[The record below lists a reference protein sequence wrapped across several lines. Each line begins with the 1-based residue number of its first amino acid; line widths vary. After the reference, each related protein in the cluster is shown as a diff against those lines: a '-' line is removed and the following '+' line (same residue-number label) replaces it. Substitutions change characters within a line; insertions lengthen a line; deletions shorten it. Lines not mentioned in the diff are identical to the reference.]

1 MNTGHGYRKY
11 RRLVCTAKYSFLQKL
26 ILDCLTAA
34 MAVRRLLGAVLT
46 VSLLKLSTGQVFP
59 YKEEFFDQT
68 IDHFN
73 FVSYGDKTFKQR
85 YLFQGKASIQR

>member
-1 MNTGHGYRKY
+1 
-11 RRLVCTAKYSFLQKL
+11 
-26 ILDCLTAA
+26 
-34 MAVRRLLGAVLT
+34 MAVRRLLGAVLI
-46 VSLLKLSTGQVFP
+46 VSLLKLSTGQVVP

-85 YLFQGKASIQR
+85 YLIQGKASIQRRFSDRHDTIIRILISQVKFNEAW